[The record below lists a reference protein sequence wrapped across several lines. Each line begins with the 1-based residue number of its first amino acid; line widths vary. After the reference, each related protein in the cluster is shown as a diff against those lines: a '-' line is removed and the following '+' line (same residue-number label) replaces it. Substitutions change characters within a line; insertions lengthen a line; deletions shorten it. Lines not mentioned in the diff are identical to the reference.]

1 MTIPTPP
8 DLAEGRVT
16 WTIGRGSS
24 RALAAGRGV
33 VRFRASAV
41 AVNFST
47 ASVLPDPVEAPVL
60 AGVMTPVD
68 LIQNDP
74 EIWNWVVEP
83 LLGVP
88 WEPFPID
95 VDGPVNLAT
104 AAVAPGKGPVRAV
117 KGAPGPGLTGQV
129 RYDGGQIEFEIEG
142 GTYTDPVEM
151 PPGPPG
157 PANTLTIGQVTTGE
171 PGGAAAASITGTA
184 PAQVLSLTLPRGEAP
199 ATSWQGTRLVVDG
212 TVGPDLQGIPG
223 ADSTEP
229 GPPGKSAYEYA
240 VQAGFEGTE
249 EEFATAILPDTVTWE
264 NVDGKPT
271 TFPPTIGSTA
281 TTAAAGNHVHAWG
294 AITGKPTSFPPATH
308 THPASDITG
317 LADAVAPGPWVQLT
331 LLGDWV
337 AYTGGGGYFPGVR
350 ARLVAGGVQIQGMV
364 RSGAAGSSIAQLPAD
379 MQPAY
384 AQMFTVALNQNEL
397 GTCSVSPASDMGG
410 QYGVRYNYGK
420 ATPGYCA
427 ISATIPLG

>member
-24 RALAAGRGV
+24 RALEAGRGV
-33 VRFRASAV
+33 VRFEATAV

-47 ASVLPDPVEAPVL
+47 ATVLPEPVETPVV

-74 EIWNWVVEP
+74 EVWNWRVSP
-83 LLGVP
+83 LMGVP
-88 WEPFPID
+88 WPAFHVD
-95 VDGPVNLAT
+95 VDGPVDLAT
-104 AAVAPGKGPVRAV
+104 AAVTPGKGPVRAV
-117 KGAPGPGLTGQV
+117 KGAAGPGLTGNV

-157 PANTLTIGQVTTGE
+157 PANTLTIGPVTTGE

-212 TVGPDLQGIPG
+212 AVGPDLQGIPG

-249 EEFATAILPDTVTWE
+249 EEFAEAVLPDTVTWE
-264 NVDGKPT
+264 SVDGKPA

-294 AITGKPTSFPPATH
+294 AITGKPAAFPPATH
-308 THPASDITG
+308 THPASEITG
-317 LADAVAPGPWVQLT
+317 LADAVAPGTWVQLT
-331 LLGDWV
+331 LLGDWLP
-337 AYTGGGGYFPGVR
+337 YTAGGGYFPGVR
-350 ARLVAGGVQIQGMV
+350 ARLTADGVQIQGMI

-397 GTCSVSPASDMGG
+397 GTCSVSPASDMGE

-427 ISATIPLG
+427 INATIPLD

>member
-24 RALAAGRGV
+24 RALEAGRGV
-33 VRFRASAV
+33 VRFEATAV

-47 ASVLPDPVEAPVL
+47 ATVLPEPVETPVV

-74 EIWNWVVEP
+74 EVWNWRVSP
-83 LLGVP
+83 LMGVP
-88 WEPFPID
+88 WPAFHVD
-95 VDGPVNLAT
+95 VDGPVDLAT
-104 AAVAPGKGPVRAV
+104 AAVTPGKGPVRAV
-117 KGAPGPGLTGQV
+117 KGAAGPGLTGNV

-157 PANTLTIGQVTTGE
+157 PANALTIGQVTTGE

-199 ATSWQGTRLVVDG
+199 ATSWQGTRLVIDG

-229 GPPGKSAYEYA
+229 GPRGMSAYEYA

-264 NVDGKPT
+264 NVDGKPA

-350 ARLVAGGVQIQGMV
+350 ARLVAGGVQVQGMI

-397 GTCSVSPASDMGG
+397 GTCSVSPASDMGE

-427 ISATIPLG
+427 INATIPLD